1 MEVLLNNS
9 PIKHARFGAAYPISK
24 LCGMGLDPTQILL
37 KSDKTLHSTL
47 RRVYT
52 RLASILHKYKF
63 LKKKK
68 NSCTN
73 IQMSSYE
80 SCLNI
85 FLYIY
90 FLYSSHITIH
100 VQ

>member
-37 KSDKTLHSTL
+37 KSDKTLHSSL
-47 RRVYT
+47 QRVYT

-68 NSCTN
+68 FRAQIYKCRHMNHALTFFF
-73 IQMSSYE
+73 IY
-80 SCLNI
+80 I
-85 FLYIY
+85 LY
-90 FLYSSHITIH
+90 HHT
-100 VQ
+100 